1 VVYNNAST
9 TRELNI
15 PVENTPLETAHKFE
29 TMFGNS
35 SAELVSG
42 QVRVSMPAQ
51 TLSVFS
57 VR

>member
-1 VVYNNAST
+1 
-9 TRELNI
+9 
-15 PVENTPLETAHKFE
+15 
-29 TMFGNS
+29 MFGNT